1 MLKNT
6 FPYRRL
12 GLTVAVA
19 AAALSVSACDTPIQV
34 RGNLPEVEDIARIE
48 PGINNRDQVMEILGS
63 PSAISTFQDKKWY
76 YIGEKTE
83 QFAFW
88 EPEVLDRSVLLISFD
103 DQGIVDQTRLFTLGD
118 ARDIDP
124 VDRKTPTEGKD
135 LTLLQQLFGNLGR
148 FNTGEGSS
156 GNPGSPGPVPRP

>member
-1 MLKNT
+1 
-6 FPYRRL
+6 
-12 GLTVAVA
+12 
-19 AAALSVSACDTPIQV
+19 
-34 RGNLPEVEDIARIE
+34 
-48 PGINNRDQVMEILGS
+48 MEILGS